1 MVGWPHL
8 IDLGWYWFFLSV
20 GRTDPSGSA
29 YWFVSICSISL
40 FSTGNLKIIIN
51 ELTAIEV
58 NVHHYYFTTAPK
70 SEKRRPASGVDT

>member
-40 FSTGNLKIIIN
+40 FSTGSLKIIIN
-51 ELTAIEV
+51 ELTAIEGQE
-58 NVHHYYFTTAPK
+58 NPGQCTPLLFHHSA
-70 SEKRRPASGVDT
+70 EK